1 LIIALAAAGGG
12 ETADPD
18 YPLRPVPFTAVR
30 VNDVFWA
37 PRIETNRAATVPYAL
52 RMIEETGRADNFR
65 KAAGKTPGS
74 FLGKRYNDS
83 DVFKVMEGAAYT
95 LMLKPDPALAETL
108 DGLIAVI
115 AAAQE
120 PDGYLYTCRTI
131 DPKNPA
137 PGAGAERWSNLRVS
151 HELYNVGHMYE
162 AAVAHYQATGKRSFL
177 DVALKN
183 ARLLASVFG
192 PGKRRGFPGHPE
204 IEIGLG
210 KLYRVT
216 GDRAWLDLA
225 EFFLDERGRSFQG
238 EKYAPDNPF
247 SVYNSEEYL
256 LNHKPVLEQEEAV
269 GHAVRAMYLYAGMA
283 DASALGGRP
292 DYVRAVDRLWADVV
306 ERKMYLTGGVG
317 ARAESEAFGAP
328 YELPNRTAY
337 AETCAAIGNALWQ
350 HRLFLRHGEAKY
362 IDVLERVMYNGLL
375 SGVGLDGLT
384 FFYENPL
391 ESDGKTALYQGQ
403 VGRSP
408 WFEVACCPP
417 NILRFLPSVP
427 GYVYAVGDD
436 SLYVNLFMTN
446 TAVVDLAGT
455 NVGLAQETKYPWE
468 GTVKL
473 TVSPEKEADF
483 ALRIRVPGWARNEPV
498 PGGLYHFLEESEEP
512 PALTVNGEAAGLA
525 LENGYAVL
533 RRTWRKGDAVALRLP
548 MPVRRIA
555 AKAEVAADAGRV
567 AFQRGPLVYC
577 AEAVDNGGHVLDLSI
592 MDGARFSA
600 EFRPDLLNGI
610 VVLSRETLRGTMRLG
625 AARVR
630 DVLLVPYYAWANR
643 GPGEMRVWFPRD

>member
-1 LIIALAAAGGG
+1 
-12 ETADPD
+12 
-18 YPLRPVPFTAVR
+18 
-30 VNDVFWA
+30 
-37 PRIETNRAATVPYAL
+37 
-52 RMIEETGRADNFR
+52 
-65 KAAGKTPGS
+65 
-74 FLGKRYNDS
+74 
-83 DVFKVMEGAAYT
+83 
-95 LMLKPDPALAETL
+95 
-108 DGLIAVI
+108 
-115 AAAQE
+115 
-120 PDGYLYTCRTI
+120 
-131 DPKNPA
+131 
-137 PGAGAERWSNLRVS
+137 
-151 HELYNVGHMYE
+151 
-162 AAVAHYQATGKRSFL
+162 
-177 DVALKN
+177 
-183 ARLLASVFG
+183 
-192 PGKRRGFPGHPE
+192 
-204 IEIGLG
+204 
-210 KLYRVT
+210 
-216 GDRAWLDLA
+216 
-225 EFFLDERGRSFQG
+225 
-238 EKYAPDNPF
+238 
-247 SVYNSEEYL
+247 
-256 LNHKPVLEQEEAV
+256 
-269 GHAVRAMYLYAGMA
+269 
-283 DASALGGRP
+283 
-292 DYVRAVDRLWADVV
+292 
-306 ERKMYLTGGVG
+306 
-317 ARAESEAFGAP
+317 
-328 YELPNRTAY
+328 
-337 AETCAAIGNALWQ
+337 
-350 HRLFLRHGEAKY
+350 
-362 IDVLERVMYNGLL
+362 

-483 ALRIRVPGWARNEPV
+483 ALRIRIPGWARNEPV